1 MPTMP
6 YDEALAARVRRAL
19 MSAPSITERKM
30 MGALCFMTSG
40 NMFCSVTG
48 FALMI
53 RIGAHAYAEAVG
65 QHGVGPMAIAGRA
78 MKAFVL
84 IDPDI
89 SQSDAALVE
98 WVNRGLNFAA
108 TLPPKR

>member
-1 MPTMP
+1 MA

-19 MSAPSITERKM
+19 MPARSITERKM
-30 MGALCFMTSG
+30 MGALCFMTG
-40 NMFCSVTG
+40 GHMFCGVTG
-48 FALMI
+48 SSLMV
-53 RIGAHAYAEAVG
+53 RIGSHAYMEAIG
-65 QHGVGPMAIAGRA
+65 EHGVRPMEIAGRT

-84 IDPDI
+84 IDPDRLA
-89 SQSDAALVE
+89 SDAAVVE